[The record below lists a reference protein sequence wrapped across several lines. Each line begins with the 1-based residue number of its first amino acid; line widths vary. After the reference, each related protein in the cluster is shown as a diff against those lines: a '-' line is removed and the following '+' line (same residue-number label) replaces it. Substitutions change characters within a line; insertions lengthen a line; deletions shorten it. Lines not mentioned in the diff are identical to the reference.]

1 MNFDDAKK
9 IYESGRKQPIKTI
22 LTVVLLLVLLAISA
36 YVTIFSGEKAKQH
49 ANTSTQ
55 PVKVNG
61 QGEKIFQTTEGNQ
74 SPAIV
79 SDEDVNIEY
88 GGDK

>member
-9 IYESGRKQPIKTI
+9 IYESGRKKPIKTI
-22 LTVVLLLVLLAISA
+22 LIVVLLLVLLALSA
-36 YVTIFSGEKAKQH
+36 YVTIFSGEKAKKH

-55 PVKVNG
+55 PFKVNG

-88 GGDK
+88 EGDK